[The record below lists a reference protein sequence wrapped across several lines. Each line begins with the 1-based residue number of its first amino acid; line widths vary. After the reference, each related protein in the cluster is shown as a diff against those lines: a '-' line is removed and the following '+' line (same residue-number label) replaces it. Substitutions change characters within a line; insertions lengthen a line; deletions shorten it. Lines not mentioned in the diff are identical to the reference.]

1 MKDWMR
7 YCAGLSMVL
16 AVVLSVS
23 CETEGPDDFKS
34 HFIKY
39 YGGDGEQEAKD
50 FLVNADGSVVM
61 VGSSIEPTGDKKVFV
76 VKADEYGKEI
86 WSLTFGGATD
96 ESGQNVQRITSGT
109 EAGNYLIVSNAQKSV
124 EDSLAIRLTIVSDTG
139 DSLRSF
145 LIDRYESQEAKS
157 ITTLSTGEYLLT
169 GTVKNTDTL
178 NAELI
183 GVFDLEDSFNMV
195 IGSDFSLVS
204 SERFGTSTV
213 AAGIKILDRANS
225 VNYALY
231 TDEWT
236 GAESTYESNFVF
248 RRYDKGTNSKLS
260 FYAGVDDRNEFLADI
275 DQSGIGE
282 YLAVG
287 TQVSPVSNFTGIY
300 ACRINSTFL
309 NVLNQGTISGS
320 PAQSEGV
327 AVTRALDNGFFWVL
341 GNEVRAGGTDR
352 DIWIGKVNASNLTAV
367 FSKKIGALNNNDTG
381 AKILQLDNGD
391 VLILGTM
398 ELVNQKK
405 MALIKIKGDGS
416 F

>member
-1 MKDWMR
+1 MKYWTR
-7 YCAGLSMVL
+7 YGAGLIFI
-16 AVVLSVS
+16 LSITVFIS
-23 CETEGPDDFKS
+23 CETDGPDDFRN

-39 YGGDGEQEAKD
+39 YGGDGDQEAQD
-50 FLVNADGSVVM
+50 FLVNTDGSIVM
-61 VGSSIEPTGDKKVFV
+61 VGSSVEASGNKRVFV

-86 WSLTFGGATD
+86 WSMTFGGATD
-96 ESGQNVQRITSGT
+96 ETGQNVQRIISGVD
-109 EAGNYLIVSNAQKSV
+109 AGNYLIVSNAQKTV
-124 EDSLAIRLTIVSDTG
+124 EDSLAIRLTVVSETG
-139 DSLRSF
+139 DSVKSF

-157 ITTLSTGEYLLT
+157 ITTLATGEYLIT

-195 IGSDFSLVS
+195 VGNNFNLIS

-213 AAGIKILDRANS
+213 AAGIKILDRPNS
-225 VNYALY
+225 INYALY

-236 GAESTYESNFVF
+236 GGESTYESNFVF
-248 RRYDKGTNSKLS
+248 RKYDKSTNSKES
-260 FYAGVDDRNEFLADI
+260 FYAGSDDRNEFLADI
-275 DQSGIGE
+275 DQSGFGE

-287 TQVSPVSNFTGIY
+287 TQVSPASNFTGIY

-309 NVLNQGTISGS
+309 SVVNQGTISGS
-320 PAQSEGV
+320 PSQAEGV
-327 AVTRALDNGFFWVL
+327 AVAHSLDNEFFWVL
-341 GNEVRAGGTDR
+341 GNEIRAGGSDR
-352 DIWIGKVNASNLTAV
+352 DIWIGKVNANNLTAV
-367 FSKKIGALNNNDTG
+367 FSKKIGALNNDDVG
-381 AKILQLDNGD
+381 AKVLQLDNGD

-405 MALIKIKGDGS
+405 IALIKIKADGS